1 MIFTAAEVRQ
11 GRTESGYVLLFT
23 QADLDAQPLKAVVL
37 DADGEACQ
45 RERLASP
52 FRNQPSAGPLWYI
65 AGREEPQAPAL
76 PAALIWEP
84 GMVSARKAL
93 ADR

>member
-1 MIFTAAEVRQ
+1 MIFTASELRNGV
-11 GRTESGYVLLFT
+11 TDNGYVLLFT
-23 QADLDAQPLKAVVL
+23 QADLDAQQLKAIVQ

-45 RERLASP
+45 LDQSPSP
-52 FRNQPSAGPLWYI
+52 FRSGPDRLWYI

-76 PAALIWEP
+76 PAALVWDP
-84 GMVSARKAL
+84 TMLSARKAL